1 MNILPVILNILL
13 FLGILYVYIGYREGW
28 SLTPN
33 SSEYNKSVST
43 SVMDTNE
50 MDTDE
55 MDTNEM
61 DIKEMYT
68 NQMDAIEMDTDKI
81 NEDDNMDFPYSISP
95 NIRVNFYM
103 QN

>member
-1 MNILPVILNILL
+1 MNILPIILNILL

-33 SSEYNKSVST
+33 SSEYNKSVGT
-43 SVMDTNE
+43 NEMDTNE
-50 MDTDE
+50 MDTNE

-61 DIKEMYT
+61 FT

-81 NEDDNMDFPYSISP
+81 DEDDNMDFPYSISP

>member
-1 MNILPVILNILL
+1 MNILPIILNILL

-33 SSEYNKSVST
+33 SSEYNKSVGT
-43 SVMDTNE
+43 SEMDTNDMDTNE
-50 MDTDE
+50 MDT
-55 MDTNEM
+55 N
-61 DIKEMYT
+61 EMYT
-68 NQMDAIEMDTDKI
+68 NQMDAIEMDTYKI
-81 NEDDNMDFPYSISP
+81 DDDDNMDFPYSISP